1 VALLG
6 SIGWRLSGG
15 SLFTIATPSMCPDLC
30 VGTLV
35 LDRPLAGPVQVG
47 QVVTFHPPG
56 TSTVFTH
63 RVVKVLADGSFKTAG
78 DALGTTDPW
87 TVPRSNVIGRVVDH
101 VRGLGWLWRC
111 LPWMAAAL
119 ACILVARRSMP
130 NRIRQPLDL
139 LFATMLVVVPVLVM
153 RPLLRASVV
162 SWHRIRGGTIV
173 MTVVNDGLLPAQFR
187 VTVGPTVSHV
197 APGHLVTLV
206 GSPPASGS
214 VTVGQAASFY
224 GWEWAVVVVLVL
236 LPMIACL
243 AAYLW
248 GHLRPP
254 GYGLAPF
261 VAPPAYRPAMARPAW
276 PAPPGHAVAPAPP
289 VNPATVSA
297 RGPGTFSP

>member
-1 VALLG
+1 
-6 SIGWRLSGG
+6 
-15 SLFTIATPSMCPDLC
+15 
-30 VGTLV
+30 
-35 LDRPLAGPVQVG
+35 
-47 QVVTFHPPG
+47 
-56 TSTVFTH
+56 
-63 RVVKVLADGSFKTAG
+63 
-78 DALGTTDPW
+78 
-87 TVPRSNVIGRVVDH
+87 
-101 VRGLGWLWRC
+101 
-111 LPWMAAAL
+111 MAAAL